1 MSKHLRTYLHHCSKC
16 FVYQTRR
23 HQSYDSLQFIEKLLM
38 LFHIIIIDF
47 ILALFI
53 IIEIEYDFLMSMIC
67 KFSKRVTFVVEKST
81 WLASQWDITLIDK
94 LNVADWNTSNV
105 ILFDRDRK
113 FLSELWITIF
123 RYLSV
128 KLLYFIV
135 YHSQI
140 DD

>member
-1 MSKHLRTYLHHCSKC
+1 
-16 FVYQTRR
+16 
-23 HQSYDSLQFIEKLLM
+23 M